1 MQEVNFKDRIPRNP
15 GRVVLTPV
23 AGAVNTFDIV
33 RADDPTEKGTPL
45 NKATFDSII
54 HSRLVGRYYHTTV
67 TQIPGET
74 NVFTVNPVPT
84 SGWLNATRQTAN
96 LNGYELYSTAA
107 SSQSEMI
114 TAAFDGNANTF
125 WRGNSTAESYIGFK
139 LPTPLNVSKL
149 RAKFSFTSGD
159 TNTAKIQA
167 SNNWTTWVDVSAPF
181 TVGRGATNEI
191 SLNTTEAFYYY
202 RVLIDI
208 YLETGTDCYF
218 FEIAEYSV
226 TSGGKNSF
234 AVADVPTEFSLNQRL
249 LIITP
254 ATGSFS
260 TVGVASNDLNGIALG
275 TILQP
280 NKLYELI
287 YNGSRFNVMEA

>member
-1 MQEVNFKDRIPRNP
+1 MIEVNFKDRIPREP
-15 GRVVLTPV
+15 GQVTITPV
-23 AGAVNTFDIV
+23 AGAVNTYILE
-33 RADDPTEKGTPL
+33 RNDDPSEVGTPL

-54 HSRLVGRYYHTTV
+54 HSRLTGRYYHTTV
-67 TQIPGET
+67 EQIPGET
-74 NVFTVNPVPT
+74 KIFTVNPVPT
-84 SGWLNATRQTAN
+84 SGWLNATRQTAT

-107 SSQSEMI
+107 SVQSEMI
-114 TAAFDGNANTF
+114 TAAFDGNANTY
-125 WRGNSTAESYIGFK
+125 WRGNSTEEAYIGFK
-139 LPTPLNVSKL
+139 LPSPLNVSKV

-167 SNNWTTWVDVSAPF
+167 SNNWTTWVDVSEPF
-181 TVGRGATNEI
+181 TVGRGVTNEV

-202 RVLIDI
+202 RVLIDL

-218 FEIAEYSV
+218 FEIAEYTV

-234 AVADVPTEFSLNQRL
+234 SVANVPQTFSLNQRL

-260 TVGVASNDLNGIALG
+260 TIGIASNDLNGIPLG

-287 YNGSRFNVMEA
+287 YNGSRFNVREA